1 MIDDNDISMVC
12 FISYMR
18 SKLSHDEKIGLIR
31 GIPSIVKKTWLD
43 RLKDKLYAL

>member
-1 MIDDNDISMVC
+1 MIDANDISMVC

-18 SKLSHDEKIGLIR
+18 SQLAHDEKIGFIR

-43 RLKDKLYAL
+43 RLKERIHAL

>member
-1 MIDDNDISMVC
+1 MIDANDISMVC

-18 SKLSHDEKIGLIR
+18 ARIQPDEKIGFIR

-43 RLKDKLYAL
+43 RLKDKIYAL